1 MPRLFAFI
9 TDAQILTLLLI
20 FVKTLDPYT
29 KHPMIISPSFGTL
42 IKPLQKALFK
52 EQYSAAT
59 PIQEQAIPAILKG
72 DDVLAV
78 AQTGTGK
85 TAAFLLPVLQMVAK
99 EKKATQ
105 GFQALI
111 LAPTRE
117 LAIQTGEYT
126 YRYGRYLPLSH
137 VVIYGGVPHQPQIEM
152 LKGEIDLIIA
162 TPGRL
167 LELVHRGALRLDRI
181 KILVLD
187 EADRMLDM
195 GFLPDIRTILS
206 LLSAKR
212 QSLLFTATLSPLTSL
227 LADSLLHN
235 PTTLSITPAAS
246 VGDQINQC
254 VWEVERTRKEEVLL
268 KLLRDPATESAI
280 IFLNSRK
287 GADRLYQRLKK
298 LGLSVGILH
307 ADLKQTARL
316 RIVDELRERKI
327 RFLIATDLAARGL
340 DIDHLS
346 HVINYEMPQKP
357 ENYVHRIGRTGRA
370 GNPGTAISLCDK
382 AERKVLAQIERLTG
396 ETIKSV
402 MG

>member
-1 MPRLFAFI
+1 MN
-9 TDAQILTLLLI
+9 
-20 FVKTLDPYT
+20 LDNQSLA
-29 KHPMIISPSFGTL
+29 SPSFVTL
-42 IKPLQKALFK
+42 IKPLAKALAR
-52 EQYSAAT
+52 EQYETFT
-59 PIQEQAIPAILKG
+59 PIQQEAIPAILKG
-72 DDVLAV
+72 DDVLAI

-85 TAAFLLPVLQMVAK
+85 TAAFLLPVLQLLTKEKTSK
-99 EKKATQ
+99 EKKASP
-105 GFQALI
+105 GNQALI
-111 LAPTRE
+111 LVPTRE

-137 VVIYGGVPHQPQIEM
+137 VVIYGGVPHQPQVEM

-167 LELVHRGALRLDRI
+167 LELVHRGALRLERI
-181 KILVLD
+181 KIIVLD

-206 LLSAKR
+206 RLPSKR

-254 VWEVERTRKEEVLL
+254 IWEVERTRKEEVLL

-316 RIVDELRERKI
+316 RIVDEL
-327 RFLIATDLAARGL
+327 
-340 DIDHLS
+340 
-346 HVINYEMPQKP
+346 
-357 ENYVHRIGRTGRA
+357 
-370 GNPGTAISLCDK
+370 
-382 AERKVLAQIERLTG
+382 
-396 ETIKSV
+396 
-402 MG
+402 

>member
-1 MPRLFAFI
+1 MN
-9 TDAQILTLLLI
+9 
-20 FVKTLDPYT
+20 LDNQSLA
-29 KHPMIISPSFGTL
+29 SPSLVTL
-42 IKPLQKALFK
+42 IKPLEKALAR
-52 EQYSAAT
+52 EQYETLT
-59 PIQEQAIPAILKG
+59 PIQQEAIPAILKG
-72 DDVLAV
+72 DDVLAI

-85 TAAFLLPVLQMVAK
+85 TAAFLLPVLQLLTKEKTSKEKLSK
-99 EKKATQ
+99 EKKASP
-105 GFQALI
+105 GNQALI
-111 LAPTRE
+111 LVPTRE

-137 VVIYGGVPHQPQIEM
+137 VVIYGGVPHQPQVEM

-167 LELVHRGALRLDRI
+167 LELVHRGALRLERI
-181 KILVLD
+181 KIIVLD

-206 LLSAKR
+206 RLPSKR

-254 VWEVERTRKEEVLL
+254 IWEVERTRKEEVLL

-327 RFLIATDLAARGL
+327 HFLVATDLAARGL
-340 DIDHLS
+340 DIEELS

-382 AERKVLAQIERLTG
+382 AERKILAQIERLTG
-396 ETIKSV
+396 EKIPSCQHYVK
-402 MG
+402 

>member
-1 MPRLFAFI
+1 M
-9 TDAQILTLLLI
+9 TT
-20 FVKTLDPYT
+20 
-29 KHPMIISPSFGTL
+29 SPSLVTL
-42 IKPLQKALFK
+42 IKPLEKALAR
-52 EQYSAAT
+52 EQYETFT
-59 PIQEQAIPAILKG
+59 PIQQEAIPAILKG
-72 DDVLAV
+72 DDVLAI

-85 TAAFLLPVLQMVAK
+85 TAAFLLPILQLLTKEKLTKDKLSK
-99 EKKATQ
+99 EKKASL
-105 GFQALI
+105 GNQALI
-111 LAPTRE
+111 LVPTRE

-137 VVIYGGVPHQPQIEM
+137 VVIYGGVPHQPQVEM

-167 LELVHRGALRLDRI
+167 LELVHRGALHLERI
-181 KILVLD
+181 KIIVLD

-206 LLSAKR
+206 RLPSKR

-254 VWEVERTRKEEVLL
+254 IWEVERTRKEEVLL

-327 RFLIATDLAARGL
+327 HFLVATDLAARGL
-340 DIDHLS
+340 DIEELS

-382 AERKVLAQIERLTG
+382 AERKILAQIERLTG
-396 ETIKSV
+396 EKIPSCQLHV
-402 MG
+402 E

>member
-1 MPRLFAFI
+1 MN
-9 TDAQILTLLLI
+9 
-20 FVKTLDPYT
+20 LDNQALASF
-29 KHPMIISPSFGTL
+29 SPVTL
-42 IKPLQKALFK
+42 IKPLVKALAR
-52 EQYSAAT
+52 EQYETFT
-59 PIQEQAIPAILKG
+59 PIQQEAIPAILKG
-72 DDVLAV
+72 DDVLAI

-85 TAAFLLPVLQMVAK
+85 TAAFLLPVLQLLTKEKLTK
-99 EKKATQ
+99 EKKASP
-105 GFQALI
+105 GNQALI
-111 LAPTRE
+111 LVPTRE
-117 LAIQTGEYT
+117 LGIQTGEYT

-137 VVIYGGVPHQPQIEM
+137 VVIYGGVPHQPQVEM

-167 LELVHRGALRLDRI
+167 LELVHRGALRLERI
-181 KILVLD
+181 KIIVLD

-206 LLSAKR
+206 RLPSKR

-327 RFLIATDLAARGL
+327 RFLVATDLAARGL
-340 DIDHLS
+340 DIEELS

-370 GNPGTAISLCDK
+370 GNHGTAISLCDK
-382 AERKVLAQIERLTG
+382 AERKILAQIERLTG
-396 ETIKSV
+396 EKIPSCQHYVK
-402 MG
+402 

>member
-1 MPRLFAFI
+1 M
-9 TDAQILTLLLI
+9 TT
-20 FVKTLDPYT
+20 
-29 KHPMIISPSFGTL
+29 SPSSVKL
-42 IKPLQKALFK
+42 IKPLEKALAK
-52 EQYSAAT
+52 EQYETFT
-59 PIQEQAIPAILKG
+59 PIQQEAIPAILKG
-72 DDVLAV
+72 DDVLAI

-85 TAAFLLPVLQMVAK
+85 TAAFLLPILQLLAKEKLTKEKPYK
-99 EKKATQ
+99 EKKASP
-105 GFQALI
+105 GNQALI
-111 LAPTRE
+111 LVPTRE

-152 LKGEIDLIIA
+152 LTGEIDLIIA

-167 LELVHRGALRLDRI
+167 LELVHRGALRLDRVKFI
-181 KILVLD
+181 VLD

-206 LLSAKR
+206 RLPAKR

-246 VGDQINQC
+246 VGGQINQC
-254 VWEVERTRKEEVLL
+254 VWEVERTRKEEALL
-268 KLLRDPATESAI
+268 GLLRDTATESAI

-327 RFLIATDLAARGL
+327 RFLVATDLAARGL
-340 DIDHLS
+340 DIEELS

-382 AERKVLAQIERLTG
+382 AERKILTQIERLTG
-396 ETIKSV
+396 EKIPSCQITL
-402 MG
+402 